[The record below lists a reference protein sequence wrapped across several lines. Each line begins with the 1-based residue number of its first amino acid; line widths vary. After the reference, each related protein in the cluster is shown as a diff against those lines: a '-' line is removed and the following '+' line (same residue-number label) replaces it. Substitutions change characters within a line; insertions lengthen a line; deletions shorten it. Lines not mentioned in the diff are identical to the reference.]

1 MSQFLS
7 HSPAETEDFGFRLAQ
22 QLKGGEVD
30 SKKTLHISDEK
41 SLPCMAEWEWGK
53 QPLQEVWHEDWG

>member
-22 QLKGGEVD
+22 QLKA
-30 SKKTLHISDEK
+30 EK

-53 QPLQEVWHEDWG
+53 QPLQEVWHEVGDRIWYIQPYLCFGT